1 MMGIKIVYEQAI
13 FRSGWYDGSSGLTV
27 QSWWDRDLTSDVDDG
42 SGTGGGGVIPI
53 ILLEPPFIPDTNVF
67 FELPPITYEV
77 TAGLFANQNIIFV
90 PMSIRALGSPD
101 QMLRNEV
108 RRRR

>member
-1 MMGIKIVYEQAI
+1 MQYVYEQAY
-13 FRSGWYDGSSGLTV
+13 FFTGWYDGSSGLTPP
-27 QSWWDRDLTSDVDDG
+27 SWWDHDLTNVDG
-42 SGTGGGGVIPI
+42 VVIPI
-53 ILLEPPFIPDTNVF
+53 IVLEPPFVPSESVL

-77 TAGLFANQNIIFV
+77 TASFFVNANIIFV